1 MRNREFAVNAKLELA
16 SKTSEAEMSD
26 ERPHLGRVP
35 GWAKWSALIAGIAGA
50 IVLLVWSEGA
60 ERRAIRGMHQPE
72 RQQLYART
80 LQNLESVCA
89 PPDNAMRNF
98 CAGQARLALEFP
110 ECDRIC
116 QKLAYRQLSRV
127 QMPR

>member
-1 MRNREFAVNAKLELA
+1 MRNREFAMNAKLEWV
-16 SKTSEAEMSD
+16 SETSEAEMPD
-26 ERPHLGRVP
+26 EQPLLRVP
-35 GWAKWSALIAGIAGA
+35 GWAKWSAIIVGIAGA

-80 LQNLESVCA
+80 LQNLKSVCA
-89 PPDNAMRNF
+89 PPDDAMRDF
-98 CAGQARLALEFP
+98 CAAQARLVTEFP
-110 ECDRIC
+110 ECDRAC
-116 QKLAYRQLSRV
+116 QELADRQLSRV